1 MSDNNKGNI
10 PWPDIST
17 IQKKRVK
24 LGLTQKELAGLSG
37 IAQPDISRLEKG
49 QIREPAYNTVRKLI
63 DALGDYES
71 KLPGGTIDEPIV
83 AERLMNLSISN
94 SDLGDGIV
102 TSGKIKDGTIQR
114 QDIASG
120 VMPAGA
126 TNVIYGTCHI
136 NIISEANGFAFGS
149 CPVPGVVIGDAVVGN
164 VAGLGDAGEF
174 DVKLESL
181 TTQTGDCD
189 PCENG
194 LIHWIVKND
203 GSEPINIT
211 TVLQYIVFNNNIN
224 VDG

>member
-1 MSDNNKGNI
+1 MNK
-10 PWPDIST
+10 
-17 IQKKRVK
+17 V
-24 LGLTQKELAGLSG
+24 LL
-37 IAQPDISRLEKG
+37 
-49 QIREPAYNTVRKLI
+49 V
-63 DALGDYES
+63 
-71 KLPGGTIDEPIV
+71 GTISVVLLVGSFSGAWASATITGFDIV
-83 AERLMNLSISN
+83 DGSIKSIDIGDRTVANVDLATDAVDGSKIKNLSISN